1 MEIGHLKP
9 FRTKKRCAE
18 CLGSSAPK
26 SRLQTQLCFLESMLK
41 IEEFRL
47 PKKKINIPRPKK
59 KEDDLV
65 PALFG
70 GRVVTILT
78 QILCFY

>member
-1 MEIGHLKP
+1 
-9 FRTKKRCAE
+9 
-18 CLGSSAPK
+18 
-26 SRLQTQLCFLESMLK
+26 MLK